1 MLTKTCRFCNK
12 EMKSTDFISEKRFH
26 QHQFCNKDCYFAFR
40 KLSEYET
47 LICPACKKEFKKE
60 KRKHAVYCSET
71 CVYNGRQRK
80 VGHTFLKEGYVMLC
94 LEHGWVAQHR
104 HVMEQFI
111 GRPLHS
117 TELVHH
123 INGNRQDNRI
133 ENLQLV
139 TKSEH
144 GKIHVIDGRLWTKE
158 SNRKRIRAIF
168 GKEMRFFK
176 GERI

>member
-1 MLTKTCRFCNK
+1 MKQQPTKEELVAALVKQWREVVEQQIANLRSIT
-12 EMKSTDFISEKRFH
+12 SENAA
-26 QHQFCNKDCYFAFR
+26 QVV
-40 KLSEYET
+40 
-47 LICPACKKEFKKE
+47 E
-60 KRKHAVYCSET
+60 KAHELNARLRTITSQIPE
-71 CVYNGRQRK
+71 
-80 VGHTFLKEGYVMLC
+80 E
-94 LEHGWVAQHR
+94 VAQHR